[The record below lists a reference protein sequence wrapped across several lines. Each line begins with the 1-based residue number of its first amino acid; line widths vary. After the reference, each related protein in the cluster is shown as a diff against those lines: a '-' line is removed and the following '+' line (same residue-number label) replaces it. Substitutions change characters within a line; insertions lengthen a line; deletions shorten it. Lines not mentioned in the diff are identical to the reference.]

1 MDTKKFVKKLSI
13 AMLSVGMLFSGTISI
28 NSVYALQATSPS
40 GVANLQDGGDASI
53 VIHPNEGQSLI
64 GKTFDVYKLF
74 DAENSKN
81 GESINYTMTE
91 EYAPALKQVVA
102 NRKGIND
109 PNSISEYVIIDYI
122 QTLNNNV
129 IEGAQATQTLEG
141 RYSDYRY
148 FLEDVR
154 DSLVTL
160 GIKAKHSVTVTQT
173 QADGSFE
180 ITGLKY
186 GYYLIDEV
194 GSVQDEF
201 SAASLIM
208 VNTTNPS
215 ASINIKSDYPTIL
228 KKIYEDDNSIEWND
242 IADFEIGQTVPCK
255 YESTLANMN
264 GYHSYYYAFHDTMD
278 SALTFH
284 PDSVKIEI
292 VDNNNGKSYTLKNN
306 EFSVLTNVIA
316 GETFLVEIEDIK
328 AIVDREFPEEIDN
341 LGHNNYDQMVVFTY
355 NATLN
360 DSAASRTG
368 RAGFEND
375 VYLEF
380 SNNPDS
386 DQKTQTGYPNSPIT
400 QRPTTGKT
408 PIDTVVCFTYMVNG
422 LKINNHDCPLEDAKF
437 RLYSD
442 KACTEEVY
450 VKEGNNGYI
459 VMNRDALG
467 GNDHTGGSLSA
478 DAVEMIS
485 DANGVFTIFGLDQG
499 TYYLKETD
507 SPAGYRELLD
517 PIEIIITPTFT
528 DYRQEYVKGEGATDK
543 TLMNLAATAEIKEFL
558 SGMFDINKEDLM
570 TNVQDGSLNITIV
583 NTVGTKLP
591 VTGSSMTVI
600 MLGAGIALFAVA
612 YVVNK
617 KTKTKEN

>member
-1 MDTKKFVKKLSI
+1 MDTKKFMTKLSI
-13 AMLSVGMLFSGTISI
+13 SMLSIGMLFSNAISM
-28 NSVYALQATSPS
+28 NSVFAMQATTPS
-40 GVANLQDGGDASI
+40 GVANLQEGGDASI
-53 VIHPNEGQSLI
+53 TITPNEGQSLI

-74 DAENSKN
+74 DAENSKK
-81 GESINYTMTE
+81 GESINYTMNE

-102 NRKGIND
+102 QRKGIND
-109 PNSISEYVIIDYI
+109 PDKVSEYEIIDYI

-129 IEGAQATQTLEG
+129 IEGAQASQTLEG

-154 DSLVTL
+154 DSLDTL
-160 GIKAKHSVTVTQT
+160 GINAKHSVTVTQT
-173 QADGSFE
+173 QGDGSFE
-180 ITGLKY
+180 ITGLQY

-194 GSVQDEF
+194 TNVQDDF

-208 VNTTNPS
+208 VNTSNPS
-215 ASINIKSDYPTIL
+215 VSINVKSDYPTIL
-228 KKIYEDDNSIEWND
+228 KKIYEDDNNIEWND
-242 IADFEIGQTVPCK
+242 IADFEIGQTVPFK

-264 GYHSYYYAFHDTMD
+264 GYHSYYYAWHDTMD
-278 SALTFH
+278 DALTFH
-284 PDSVKIEI
+284 DDSVNIEI
-292 VDNNNGKSYTLKNN
+292 LDRTTSKSYTLKNK

-316 GETFLVEIEDIK
+316 GETFLIEIEDIK

-341 LGHNNYDQMVVFTY
+341 LGHNKYDQVVILTY

-360 DSAASRTG
+360 DNAASRTG

-380 SNNPDS
+380 ANDPDS
-386 DQKTQTGYPNSPIT
+386 DQIKQVGYPNSPIKE
-400 QRPTTGKT
+400 RPSTGKT
-408 PIDTVVCFTYMVNG
+408 PIDTVVCFTYMING
-422 LKINNHDCPLEDAKF
+422 LKINNYDCPLEDAKF
-437 RLYSD
+437 RLFSD

-459 VMNRDALG
+459 VMNRDVLG
-467 GNDHTGGSLSA
+467 GDDHTGGSLSS

-485 DANGVFTIFGLDQG
+485 DANGIFTIYGLDQG

-517 PIEIIITPTFT
+517 PIEIIVTPTFT
-528 DYRQEYVKGEGATDK
+528 ELRQNYVKGEGATDK
-543 TLMNLAATAEIKEFL
+543 TLINLSATAEIKEFL
-558 SGMFDINKEDLM
+558 SGMFDIHKEDLA

-600 MLGAGIALFAVA
+600 MLGAGMALFAVA
-612 YVVNK
+612 YATKKKVLNK
-617 KTKTKEN
+617 K

>member
-1 MDTKKFVKKLSI
+1 MDTKKLMTKLSI
-13 AMLSVGMLFSGTISI
+13 AMLSVGMLFTSSISSL
-28 NSVYALQATSPS
+28 SVSALQATSPS
-40 GVANLQDGGDASI
+40 GVANLQDGGTASI
-53 VIHPNEGQSLI
+53 TIHPNEGQSLI
-64 GKTFDVYKLF
+64 GKKFDVYKLF
-74 DAENSKN
+74 DAENSKA
-81 GESINYTMTE
+81 GESINYTMNDV
-91 EYAPALKQVVA
+91 YAPALQQVVA
-102 NRKGIND
+102 QRKGMND
-109 PNSISEYVIIDYI
+109 PDKISEYEIIDYI

-129 IEGAQATQTLEG
+129 IEGAQASQTLEG

-160 GIKAKHSVTVTQT
+160 GISAEDTVTVTQT

-180 ITGLKY
+180 ITGLQY

-194 GSVQDEF
+194 SDVQNDF

-208 VNTTNPS
+208 VNTANPTV
-215 ASINIKSDYPTIL
+215 SINVKSDYPTIL
-228 KKIYEDDNSIEWND
+228 KKIYEDDNNVEWND
-242 IADFEIGQTVPCK
+242 IADFEIGQTVPFK

-264 GYHSYYYAFHDTMD
+264 GYHSYYYAWHDTMD
-278 SALTFH
+278 SALTFNE
-284 PDSVKIEI
+284 DSVNIEI
-292 VDNNNGKSYTLKNN
+292 VNQTSGKSYTLKNN
-306 EFSVLTNVIA
+306 EFAITKNVIS
-316 GETFLVEIEDIK
+316 GETFLIEIEDIK
-328 AIVDREFPEEIDN
+328 SIVDREFPEGIDN
-341 LGHNNYDQMVVFTY
+341 LGHNNYDEIVVLTY

-360 DSAASRTG
+360 DSAAKRTG

-380 SNNPDS
+380 SNDPDS

-408 PIDTVVCFTYMVNG
+408 PIDTVVCFTYMLNG
-422 LKINNHDCPLEDAKF
+422 LKINNHDLPLEGAKF

-442 KACTEEVY
+442 KDCTEEVY

-459 VMNRDALG
+459 VINRDVLG

-485 DANGVFTIFGLDQG
+485 DTNGVFTIFGLDQS

-517 PIEIIITPTFT
+517 PIEIIVTPTFT
-528 DYRQEYVKGEGATDK
+528 DERQNYVKGESATTK
-543 TLMNLAATAEIKEFL
+543 TLMDLTATAEIKEFL
-558 SGMFDINKEDLM
+558 SGMFDINKEDLA

-591 VTGSSMTVI
+591 VTGSNMTVI
-600 MLGAGIALFAVA
+600 MLGAGMALFAVA
-612 YVVNK
+612 YATK
-617 KTKTKEN
+617 KKVFTKKK